1 MPSLK
6 SASWSPSG
14 WRKLSATPFTNRG
27 ASRRMT
33 KGLRIEDSPESGA
46 SLAPQDWALLLQ
58 ASVALVR
65 LDERINRTPQPV
77 KSGWLSRALIHE
89 ATASLRLEGCYV
101 RPQDLM
107 LSVCASLD
115 RPGDPDLG
123 RAVNTHQMLLSLARR
138 NPKDLFQ
145 PRRLIALT
153 RLRLRGGSNASDPR
167 LPVWLLERMQN
178 AEASRTALEDAF
190 APHAV
195 AAWQRQPALAA
206 CAGVLSRWHNSG
218 AASCVGGTSGRA
230 LAMAWAFR
238 AGLVSGYW
246 LMPSI
251 GFLGRAA
258 DYRPDHEAAWTG
270 LFLQAVIESAGWGL
284 KLESHL
290 RGTHR
295 RLLET
300 APRERRSSRMIPLA
314 DLLISRPAVSAKYV
328 AQCLGLTQHGG
339 RAMLLGLERQGLIR
353 EMSGR
358 DSYRIFTATAF

>member
-1 MPSLK
+1 
-6 SASWSPSG
+6 
-14 WRKLSATPFTNRG
+14 
-27 ASRRMT
+27 MT
-33 KGLRIEDSPESGA
+33 KGLTTEGSPESREA
-46 SLAPQDWALLLQ
+46 LAPQDWALLVP

-65 LDERINRTPQPV
+65 LDERINRASQAV
-77 KSGWLSRALIHE
+77 KSGWVSRALIHE

-107 LSVCASLD
+107 LSVCSSLD
-115 RPGDPDLG
+115 RPGDLDLG

-153 RLRLRGGSNASDPR
+153 RLRLRGGSNSPDPR
-167 LPVWLLERMQN
+167 LPVWLLERMQD
-178 AEASRTALEDAF
+178 AEASKTAIEDSL
-190 APHAV
+190 APQAV
-195 AAWQRQPALAA
+195 AGWQGQPALAA

-218 AASCVGGTSGRA
+218 SAACIGGASGRA

-238 AGLVSGYW
+238 AGLISGYW

-258 DYRPDHEAAWTG
+258 DYRPDQEARWTG
-270 LFLQAVIESAGWGL
+270 LFLRAVIEAAEWGL

-290 RGTHR
+290 RATHH
-295 RLLET
+295 RLLEM
-300 APRERRSSRMIPLA
+300 APRARTSSRMIPLA
-314 DLLISRPAVSAKYV
+314 DQLISRPAVSAKNV
-328 AQCLGLTQHGG
+328 AQGLGLTEHGA
-339 RAMLLGLERQGLIR
+339 RAMLLELERQGLIR

-358 DSYRIFTATAF
+358 KSYRIFTATAF